1 MVNSVDTPSDKKIE
15 GSKASKTNKVT
26 MTLLIGAMGVV
37 YGDIGTSPL
46 YTLKEVFQI
55 GGVATS
61 QLEVLGI
68 LSLIFWSLLW
78 VVSIKY
84 VTFILRADNG
94 GEGGTMSLIA
104 LAQRA
109 TRNKPRFRRIII
121 LLGLFGAGLF
131 YGDSMITPS
140 VSVLSAIEGMMLIPS
155 LHDIKPFIVPIAIA
169 ILIVLF
175 LFQRFGTGSIGKLFG
190 PVMFLWFFTLAVLGI
205 YGITNNLVVL
215 KALNPFYAVE
225 FMIHHIGLGFII
237 LSAVVLALTGAEALY
252 ADMGHFG
259 RAPISRAWFFFV
271 FPALVLNYFGQG
283 AMILLNP
290 ANTHNPFFL
299 LAPHWALI
307 PLIGIAALATIIASQ
322 AVISGAF
329 SLTQQAIQLGYL
341 PNMSIRHTS
350 SDEKGQIY
358 IPFINWT
365 LMVGVVLL
373 IIGFGSSSA
382 LASAYGVAVTGTM
395 LITSILVSAVVL
407 FLWRWPLWCAIPLLV
422 AFLAVD
428 SLFFA
433 ANLPKILH
441 GGEFPII
448 VGLVLFVIMTT
459 WRRGRRLLIK
469 SLEENSL
476 PLSDFIASIR
486 LTPPHRIQ
494 GTGIFLTTRQ
504 DVVPNSLLLNL
515 LHNQVLHEQVVLLTV
530 TVDNFPRVH
539 EDRRFEVEVFGE
551 GFYRVVLHYGFM
563 DEPDIPKALQ
573 LCHLNELDFS
583 NMTTTY
589 YLTRET
595 IIPTHMGMSRWRQA
609 LFSFMMKN
617 ASASLRYFNLP
628 MNRVIELGTQ
638 VEINK

>member
-1 MVNSVDTPSDKKIE
+1 MAISMPTKAKEPL
-15 GSKASKTNKVT
+15 SKEKAKSKKVT
-26 MTLLIGAMGVV
+26 MALLIGAMGVV

-46 YTLKEVFQI
+46 YTLKEVFHLSGMAVTQP
-55 GGVATS
+55 A
-61 QLEVLGI
+61 VLGI
-68 LSLIFWSLLW
+68 LSLIFWSLVW

-84 VTFILRADNG
+84 VIFILRADNE

-109 TRNKPRFRRIII
+109 TENYPKLRRVII

-140 VSVLSAIEGMMLIPS
+140 VSVLSAVEGIRLIPFLS
-155 LHDIKPFIVPIAIA
+155 EIDAFIVPMAVV

-175 LFQRFGTGSIGKLFG
+175 VFQRFGTASIGKLFG
-190 PVMFLWFFTLAVLGI
+190 PVMMLWFAVLALLGG
-205 YGITNNLVVL
+205 YGIVNNPEVL
-215 KALNPFYAVE
+215 KALNPLRAFE
-225 FMIHHIGLGFII
+225 FVYMHKALGMLI
-237 LSAVVLALTGAEALY
+237 LGAVVLALTGAEALY

-290 ANTHNPFFL
+290 ANVHNPFFL
-299 LAPHWALI
+299 LAPHWALM
-307 PLIGIAALATIIASQ
+307 PLIILATLATIIASQ
-322 AVISGAF
+322 AVISGAY

-341 PNMSIRHTS
+341 PNMLIKHTS

-358 IPFINWT
+358 IPFINWS

-382 LASAYGVAVTGTM
+382 LASAYGIAVTGTM
-395 LITSILVSAVVL
+395 LITTLLVSVVVI
-407 FLWRWPLWCAIPLLV
+407 FLWKWPLWCAVPLLLS
-422 AFLAVD
+422 FFMVD
-428 SLFFA
+428 SLYLA
-433 ANLPKILH
+433 ANLPKVLH

-448 VGLVLFVIMTT
+448 VGAVLFIVMST
-459 WRRGRRLLIK
+459 WSKGRELLTK

-476 PLSDFIASIR
+476 PLPSFISSIR
-486 LTPPHRIQ
+486 LAPPYRIK
-494 GTGIFLTTRQ
+494 GTGVFLTSRL

-515 LHNQVLHEQVVLLTV
+515 LHNQVLHEKVVLLTV
-530 TVDNFPRVH
+530 VVDNFPRVH
-539 EDRRFEVEVFGE
+539 PERRFEVELFGE

-563 DEPDIPKALQ
+563 DDPDIPKALQQ

-595 IIPTHMGMSRWRQA
+595 IIPSKMGMARWRQA
-609 LFSFMMKN
+609 IFSFMMKN

-638 VEINK
+638 VEI

>member
-1 MVNSVDTPSDKKIE
+1 MATSMPVKGDEPL
-15 GSKASKTNKVT
+15 SKEQTKSKKVT
-26 MTLLIGAMGVV
+26 LALLVSAMGVV

-46 YTLKEVFQI
+46 YTLKEVFHLSGMAVNQEAI
-55 GGVATS
+55 
-61 QLEVLGI
+61 LGI
-68 LSLIFWSLLW
+68 LSLIFWSLVW

-84 VTFILRADNG
+84 VIFILKADNE

-109 TRNKPRFRRIII
+109 TENYPKLRKIIV

-140 VSVLSAIEGMMLIPS
+140 VSVLSAVEGIRLIPS
-155 LHDIKPFIVPIAIA
+155 LKDIDAFIVPIAVV

-175 LFQRFGTGSIGKLFG
+175 VFQRFGTASIGKLFG
-190 PVMFLWFFTLAVLGI
+190 PIMMLWFAVLAVLGI
-205 YGITNNLVVL
+205 YGVVHNPDVL
-215 KALNPFYAVE
+215 KALNPLRAFE
-225 FMIHHIGLGFII
+225 FMFMHKALGMLI

-283 AMILLNP
+283 AMILLHPENI
-290 ANTHNPFFL
+290 HNPFFL
-299 LAPHWALI
+299 LAPNWALM
-307 PLIGIAALATIIASQ
+307 PLIILATLATIIASQ
-322 AVISGAF
+322 AVISGAY

-341 PNMSIRHTS
+341 PNMLIKHTS

-358 IPFINWT
+358 IPFINWS

-382 LASAYGVAVTGTM
+382 LASAYGIAVTGTM
-395 LITSILVSAVVL
+395 LITTLLVSAVVI
-407 FLWRWPLWCAIPLLV
+407 FLWKWPLWSAVPLLL
-422 AFLAVD
+422 AFFIVD
-428 SLFFA
+428 SFYFA

-448 VGLVLFVIMTT
+448 VGIVLFIVMST
-459 WRRGRRLLIK
+459 WRRGRDLLTK

-476 PLSDFIASIR
+476 PLPSFIASIR
-486 LTPPHRIQ
+486 IEPPYRIK
-494 GTGIFLTTRQ
+494 GTGVFLTSRL

-515 LHNQVLHEQVVLLTV
+515 LHNQVLHEKVVLLTV
-530 TVDNFPRVH
+530 VVDNFPRVH
-539 EDRRFEVEVFGE
+539 PERRFEVEVFGE

-563 DEPDIPKALQ
+563 DDPDIPKALQ

-595 IIPTHMGMSRWRQA
+595 IIPSKMGMLRWRQA
-609 LFSFMMKN
+609 IFSFMMKN
-617 ASASLRYFNLP
+617 ASTSLRYFNLP

-638 VEINK
+638 VEI

>member
-1 MVNSVDTPSDKKIE
+1 
-15 GSKASKTNKVT
+15 
-26 MTLLIGAMGVV
+26 MGVV

-46 YTLKEVFQI
+46 YTLKEVFHI
-55 GGVATS
+55 GGITTN
-61 QLEVLGI
+61 ETGVLGV
-68 LSLIFWSLLW
+68 LSLIFWSLAW

-84 VTFILRADNG
+84 VIFILRADNE

-104 LAQRA
+104 LAQTA
-109 TRNKPRFRRIII
+109 TENYPKLRKIIV

-140 VSVLSAIEGMMLIPS
+140 VSVLSAVEGLMLIPS
-155 LHDIKPFIVPIAIA
+155 FQELDHFIVPLAVV

-175 LFQRFGTGSIGKLFG
+175 LFQRFGTAHIGRLFG
-190 PVMFLWFFTLAVLGI
+190 PIMMLWFLTLAVLGI
-205 YGITNNLVVL
+205 YGITHNPIVL
-215 KALNPFYAVE
+215 KALNPMRAVE
-225 FMIHHIGLGFII
+225 FIYYHKAVGFLI

-283 AMILLNP
+283 AMILLDP
-290 ANTHNPFFL
+290 SVKHNPFFL
-299 LAPHWALI
+299 LAPEWALM
-307 PLIGIAALATIIASQ
+307 PLITIATLATVIASQ

-329 SLTQQAIQLGYL
+329 SLTQQAIQLGYI
-341 PNMSIRHTS
+341 PNMLIRHTS

-358 IPFINWT
+358 IPFINWS

-382 LASAYGVAVTGTM
+382 LASAYGIAVTGTM
-395 LITSILVSAVVL
+395 IITTLLVSSVVL
-407 FLWRWPLWCAIPLLV
+407 LLWRWPLWMAIPLLL
-422 AFLAVD
+422 AFFIVD
-428 SLFFA
+428 SLYFA
-433 ANLPKILH
+433 ANLPKVLH

-448 VGLVLFVIMTT
+448 VGIVLFIIMST
-459 WRRGRRLLIK
+459 WKRGRALLTK

-476 PLSDFIASIR
+476 PLPAFISSIR
-486 LTPPHRIQ
+486 IEPPHRIQ
-494 GTGIFLTTRQ
+494 GTGVFLTSRL

-515 LHNQVLHEQVVLLTV
+515 IHNQILHEQIVLLTV
-530 TVDNFPRVH
+530 IVDNFPRVH
-539 EDRRFEVEVFGE
+539 ANRRFEVEIFGE

-563 DEPDIPKALQ
+563 EEPDIPKALQ
-573 LCHLNELDFS
+573 LCHLNELNFS

-595 IIPTHMGMSRWRQA
+595 IIPSKMGMVRWRQA

-638 VEINK
+638 VEI

>member
-1 MVNSVDTPSDKKIE
+1 
-15 GSKASKTNKVT
+15 
-26 MTLLIGAMGVV
+26 MGVV

-46 YTLKEVFQI
+46 YTLKEVFHI
-55 GGVATS
+55 GGITTN
-61 QLEVLGI
+61 EIGVLGI
-68 LSLIFWSLLW
+68 LSLIFWSLVW
-78 VVSIKY
+78 VVSFKY
-84 VTFILRADNG
+84 VIFILRADNE

-104 LAQRA
+104 LAQTA
-109 TRNKPRFRRIII
+109 TQNYPKLRKVIV

-140 VSVLSAIEGMMLIPS
+140 VSVLSAVEGLMLIPS
-155 LHDIKPFIVPIAIA
+155 FKGLDQFIVPLAVV

-175 LFQRFGTGSIGKLFG
+175 LFQRFGTAHIGRLFG
-190 PVMFLWFFTLAVLGI
+190 PIMMLWFLTLAVLGI
-205 YGITNNLVVL
+205 YGIIHNPVVL
-215 KALNPFYAVE
+215 KALNPMRAIEFIYYHKAV
-225 FMIHHIGLGFII
+225 GFLI

-283 AMILLNP
+283 AMILLDP
-290 ANTHNPFFL
+290 SVKHNPFFL
-299 LAPHWALI
+299 LAPEWALM
-307 PLIGIAALATIIASQ
+307 PLILIATLATVIASQ

-329 SLTQQAIQLGYL
+329 SLTQQAIQLGYI
-341 PNMSIRHTS
+341 PNMLIRHTS

-358 IPFINWT
+358 IPFINWS

-373 IIGFGSSSA
+373 IFGFGSSSA
-382 LASAYGVAVTGTM
+382 LASAYGIAVTGTM
-395 LITSILVSAVVL
+395 IITTLLVSSVVL
-407 FLWRWPLWCAIPLLV
+407 LLWRWPLWLAIPLLL
-422 AFLAVD
+422 AFFIVD
-428 SLFFA
+428 ALYFA
-433 ANLPKILH
+433 ANLPKVMH

-448 VGLVLFVIMTT
+448 VGIVLFIIMST
-459 WRRGRRLLIK
+459 WKRGRALLTK

-476 PLSDFIASIR
+476 PLPAFISSIQIN
-486 LTPPHRIQ
+486 PPHRIQ
-494 GTGIFLTTRQ
+494 GTGVFLTSRL

-515 LHNQVLHEQVVLLTV
+515 IHNQILHEQIVLLTV
-530 TVDNFPRVH
+530 IVDNLPRVH
-539 EDRRFEVEVFGE
+539 PDRHFKVEVFGE
-551 GFYRVVLHYGFM
+551 GFYRIVLHYGFM
-563 DEPDIPKALQ
+563 EEPDIPKALQ
-573 LCHLNELDFS
+573 QCHLPELDFN

-595 IIPTHMGMSRWRQA
+595 IIPSKMGMARWRQA

-638 VEINK
+638 VEI

>member
-1 MVNSVDTPSDKKIE
+1 MVDTTQHSE
-15 GSKASKTNKVT
+15 SQNLSENTNQKTKKVT
-26 MTLLIGAMGVV
+26 SALLIGAMGVV

-46 YTLKEVFQI
+46 YTLKEVFHI
-55 GGVATS
+55 GGITTN
-61 QLEVLGI
+61 EIGVLGI
-68 LSLIFWSLLW
+68 LSLIFWSLVW
-78 VVSIKY
+78 VVSFKY
-84 VTFILRADNG
+84 VIFILRADNE

-104 LAQRA
+104 LAQTA
-109 TRNKPRFRRIII
+109 TQNYPKLRKVIV

-140 VSVLSAIEGMMLIPS
+140 VSVLSAVEGLMLIPS
-155 LHDIKPFIVPIAIA
+155 FKGLDQFIVPLAVV

-175 LFQRFGTGSIGKLFG
+175 LFQRFGTAHIGRLFG
-190 PVMFLWFFTLAVLGI
+190 PIMMLWFLTLAVLGI
-205 YGITNNLVVL
+205 YGIIHNPVVL
-215 KALNPFYAVE
+215 KALNPMRAIEFIYYHKAV
-225 FMIHHIGLGFII
+225 GFLI

-283 AMILLNP
+283 AMILLDP
-290 ANTHNPFFL
+290 SVKHNPFFL
-299 LAPHWALI
+299 LAPEWALM
-307 PLIGIAALATIIASQ
+307 PLILIATLATVIASQ

-329 SLTQQAIQLGYL
+329 SLTQQAIQLGYI
-341 PNMSIRHTS
+341 PNMLIRHTS

-358 IPFINWT
+358 IPFINWS

-373 IIGFGSSSA
+373 IFGFGSSSA
-382 LASAYGVAVTGTM
+382 LASAYGIAVTGTM
-395 LITSILVSAVVL
+395 IITTLLVSSVVL
-407 FLWRWPLWCAIPLLV
+407 LLWRWPLWLAIPLLL
-422 AFLAVD
+422 AFFIVD
-428 SLFFA
+428 ALYFA
-433 ANLPKILH
+433 ANLPKVMH

-448 VGLVLFVIMTT
+448 VGIVLFIIMST
-459 WRRGRRLLIK
+459 WKRGRALLTK

-476 PLSDFIASIR
+476 PLPAFISSIQIN
-486 LTPPHRIQ
+486 PPHRIQ
-494 GTGIFLTTRQ
+494 GTGVFLTSRL

-515 LHNQVLHEQVVLLTV
+515 IHNQILHEQIVLLTV
-530 TVDNFPRVH
+530 IVDNLPRVH
-539 EDRRFEVEVFGE
+539 PDRHFKVEVFGE
-551 GFYRVVLHYGFM
+551 GFYRIVLHYGFM
-563 DEPDIPKALQ
+563 EEPDIPKALQ
-573 LCHLNELDFS
+573 QCHLPELDFN

-595 IIPTHMGMSRWRQA
+595 IIPSKMGMARWRQA

-638 VEINK
+638 VEI

>member
-1 MVNSVDTPSDKKIE
+1 MVDTTQQTESQDLSDNTNEK
-15 GSKASKTNKVT
+15 SKKVT
-26 MTLLIGAMGVV
+26 CALLIGAMGVV

-46 YTLKEVFQI
+46 YTLKEVFHI
-55 GGVATS
+55 GGITTN
-61 QLEVLGI
+61 ETGVLGI
-68 LSLIFWSLLW
+68 LSLIFWSLVW

-84 VTFILRADNG
+84 VIFILRADNE

-104 LAQRA
+104 LAQTA
-109 TRNKPRFRRIII
+109 TENYPKLRKIIV

-140 VSVLSAIEGMMLIPS
+140 VSVLSAVEGLMLIPS
-155 LHDIKPFIVPIAIA
+155 FKELDHFIVPLAVI

-175 LFQRFGTGSIGKLFG
+175 LFQRFGTAHIGRLFG
-190 PVMFLWFFTLAVLGI
+190 PIMMLWFLTLAVLGI
-205 YGITNNLVVL
+205 YGITHNPVVL
-215 KALNPFYAVE
+215 KALNPMRAVE
-225 FMIHHIGLGFII
+225 FIYYHKAVGFLI

-283 AMILLNP
+283 AMILLDP
-290 ANTHNPFFL
+290 SVKHNPFFL
-299 LAPHWALI
+299 LAPEWALM
-307 PLIGIAALATIIASQ
+307 PLIAIATLATVIASQ

-329 SLTQQAIQLGYL
+329 SLTQQAIQLGYI
-341 PNMSIRHTS
+341 PNMLIRHTS

-358 IPFINWT
+358 IPFINWS

-382 LASAYGVAVTGTM
+382 LASAYGIAVTGTM
-395 LITSILVSAVVL
+395 IITTLLVSSVVL
-407 FLWRWPLWCAIPLLV
+407 LLWRWPLWMAIPLLL
-422 AFLAVD
+422 AFFIVD
-428 SLFFA
+428 SLYFA
-433 ANLPKILH
+433 ANLPKVLH

-448 VGLVLFVIMTT
+448 VGIVLFIIMST
-459 WRRGRRLLIK
+459 WKRGRALLTK

-476 PLSDFIASIR
+476 PLPAFISSIR
-486 LTPPHRIQ
+486 IEPPHRIQ
-494 GTGIFLTTRQ
+494 GTGVFLTSRL

-515 LHNQVLHEQVVLLTV
+515 IHNQILHEQIVLLTV
-530 TVDNFPRVH
+530 IVDNFPRVH
-539 EDRRFEVEVFGE
+539 ANRRFEVEIFGE

-563 DEPDIPKALQ
+563 EEPDIPKALQ

-595 IIPTHMGMSRWRQA
+595 IIPSKMGMARWRQA

-638 VEINK
+638 VEI